1 MPRNT
6 PAPASDES
14 DDKDKLI
21 AEVCIVVGD
30 DYDLRLS
37 VASYAGGAPTAR
49 INRIGTK
56 GKTAEPFVKAMGS
69 LKSPEEVDGLAA
81 ALPKLSA
88 ALAKA
93 QKAHKGKA

>member
-1 MPRNT
+1 MPRNAHT
-6 PAPASDES
+6 PAIEPDDDAPAV
-14 DDKDKLI
+14 
-21 AEVCIVVGD
+21 EVCVVVGD

-37 VASYAGGAPTAR
+37 VGSYQGAKPTGR
-49 INRIGTK
+49 IQRFGTR
-56 GKTAEPFVKAMGS
+56 GKHAEPFTKAMGS

-93 QKAHKGKA
+93 QKAWKGK